1 MGWAQGVVFSL
12 VPVSWSRRGTEGLGS
27 GSGVLGSHPRSATD
41 WLWDPE
47 PQFPLLYNDDNDT
60 TLLNGFKLM

>member
-12 VPVSWSRRGTEGLGS
+12 VPVSWSQRGTEGP
-27 GSGVLGSHPRSATD
+27 GSGVLGSHPGSATD

-47 PQFPLLYNDDNDT
+47 PQFPLPYNDDNDIIF
-60 TLLNGFKLM
+60 LNSFKLM